1 MKRIL
6 VFCFVLAMA
15 LTLFTGCRGRGNVST
30 TTDGM
35 VDGTNNTT
43 ATNSTNG
50 TGSTNNTQ
58 STNSTNGTDGANH
71 TGNGEGIPE
80 ASATM
85 PVPGTTEGAGT
96 TAPSSKSAGPRQ

>member
-15 LTLFTGCRGRGNVST
+15 LTLFTGCRGRGNVSH

-58 STNSTNGTDGANH
+58 STNNTNGTDSANH

-85 PVPGTTEGAGT
+85 RVPAML
-96 TAPSSKSAGPRQ
+96 